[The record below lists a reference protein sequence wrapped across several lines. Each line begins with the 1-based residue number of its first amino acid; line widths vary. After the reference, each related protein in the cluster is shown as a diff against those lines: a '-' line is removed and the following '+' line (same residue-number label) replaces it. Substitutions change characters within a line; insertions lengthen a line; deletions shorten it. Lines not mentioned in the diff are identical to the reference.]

1 MVVKFAP
8 TEVKMSSDG
17 VLVTPVELNRN
28 LLNSYFKFKPQAKL
42 ESFIT
47 RKLEVKKTIF
57 TLAEVGGHRLCKE
70 NLNKHFFVA
79 GPYLLERYH

>member
-28 LLNSYFKFKPQAKL
+28 LLNSFFKFKPHSKL
-42 ESFIT
+42 ELFIM
-47 RKLEVKKTIF
+47 KKNSK
-57 TLAEVGGHRLCKE
+57 A
-70 NLNKHFFVA
+70 LNIPRF
-79 GPYLLERYH
+79 GIDGRCIQNDGR

>member
-28 LLNSYFKFKPQAKL
+28 LLNSYFKFKPEAKL
-42 ESFIT
+42 ESFIMK
-47 RKLEVKKTIF
+47 KLEVNKTIF
-57 TLAEVGGHRLCKE
+57 TLAEVGGHRLSKE
-70 NLNKHFFVA
+70 KLNKEFFVA
-79 GPYLLERYH
+79 GPNLLERYH

>member
-28 LLNSYFKFKPQAKL
+28 LLNSFFKFKPHSKL
-42 ESFIT
+42 ELFIT
-47 RKLEVKKTIF
+47 KKKNLEKKIF
-57 TLAEVGGHRLCKE
+57 TLAEVGVHSLLNE
-70 NLNKHFFVA
+70 NKIIIF
-79 GPYLLERYH
+79 

>member
-1 MVVKFAP
+1 
-8 TEVKMSSDG
+8 MSSDG

-57 TLAEVGGHRLCKE
+57 TLAEVGVQSFLNE
-70 NLNKHFFVA
+70 NKTILF
-79 GPYLLERYH
+79 